1 MDLQNLISIFTTF
14 LFLFMLLKIAI
25 KKFSSS
31 KDITNLPPGPRKLPI
46 IGNMHNLVGSMPPH
60 ECLRNLAS
68 KYGPLMHLKLGE
80 VSHIIVTSPEMAQEI
95 LKTQD
100 LNFCD
105 RPNVLFARVLNYNG
119 TDIVFAPYG
128 EYWRHVRK
136 ICTMELLTVKRVQSF
151 RRIREAEA
159 LELVKAISQ
168 SQGSIFNLSHKILS
182 MTYGISARIAFGKK
196 YSYLQEVFI
205 SSFEKAL
212 QIAGENYIADLYPS
226 IRVLLELM
234 SRYKTKLKEL
244 HKKSDKVLQ
253 DIIDDHR
260 NRKSGKCKEEEGSED
275 LVDVLLKFQQK
286 DSEYPLTDD
295 NIKAVI
301 QDIFIGGGE
310 TSSAVVEW
318 AMAEMIKKPKVMEA
332 AQAEVRRVYGSK
344 GYVDE
349 SQLHQLT
356 YLKSI
361 IKETL
366 RLHPSVPLLV
376 PRENKVPCQIKGYQI
391 PVNSRIVI
399 NVWAI
404 GRDPRYWVDAMEFK
418 PERGTNFEFIPF
430 GGGRRMCPGIAFATP
445 NMELPLAQLLYHF
458 DWKLPNGIK
467 NEELDMTELFKITI
481 RRKND
486 LCLIPIIVKDMHKD
500 NNLALVVWL
509 DIFTF
514 LGISTT
520 SEEDIDAIL
529 ERLNMD

>member
-14 LFLFMLLKIAI
+14 LFLFMLLKIAM

-46 IGNMHNLVGSMPPH
+46 IGNMHNLVGSMPH

-95 LKTQD
+95 MKTQD

-105 RPNVLFARVLNYNG
+105 RPNLLFARVMNYNRTAIAFG
-119 TDIVFAPYG
+119 PYG
-128 EYWRHVRK
+128 EYWRRVRK
-136 ICTMELLTVKRVQSF
+136 ICTTELLTAKRVQSF
-151 RRIREAEA
+151 RHIREAEVS
-159 LELVKAISQ
+159 ELVKAISQ
-168 SQGSIFNLSHKILS
+168 SEGSIFNLSHNILS
-182 MTYGISARIAFGKK
+182 MTYGIVARIAF
-196 YSYLQEVFI
+196 
-205 SSFEKAL
+205 AL
-212 QIAGENYIADLYPS
+212 QIGGGNCIADLYPS
-226 IRVLLELM
+226 IRVLLEMM
-234 SRYKTKLKEL
+234 SRDKTKLEEL
-244 HKKSDKVLQ
+244 HLKSDKIVQ
-253 DIIDDHR
+253 GIIDDHK
-260 NRKSGKCKEEEGSED
+260 NKKGGKCEEEADDED

-286 DSEYPLTDD
+286 DSEYPLTND

-301 QDIFIGGGE
+301 QDIFAGGGE

-344 GYVDE
+344 RYVDE
-349 SQLHQLT
+349 SELHQLT
-356 YLKSI
+356 YLKCI

-366 RLHPSVPLLV
+366 RLHPSVPLLL
-376 PRENKVPCQIKGYQI
+376 PRENREPCQIKGYQI
-391 PVNSRIVI
+391 PANSRIVI
-399 NVWAI
+399 NAWAI

-418 PERGTNFEFIPF
+418 PERFVDNYSIDNRGTSFEFIPF

-467 NEELDMTELFKITI
+467 NEELDMSQTLSLQESLLTI
-481 RRKND
+481 AKT
-486 LCLIPIIVKDMHKD
+486 LSLATMEIIGG
-500 NNLALVVWL
+500 
-509 DIFTF
+509 TY
-514 LGISTT
+514 
-520 SEEDIDAIL
+520 
-529 ERLNMD
+529 ERYAPWNY

>member
-46 IGNMHNLVGSMPPH
+46 IGNMHNLVGSMPH

-95 LKTQD
+95 MKTHD

-105 RPNVLFARVLNYNG
+105 RPNLLLARVMNYNRTG
-119 TDIVFAPYG
+119 IVFAPYG
-128 EYWRHVRK
+128 EYWRQVRK
-136 ICTMELLTVKRVQSF
+136 ICTMELLTVKCVQSF
-151 RRIREAEA
+151 RHIREAEVS
-159 LELVKAISQ
+159 ELVKTISQ
-168 SQGSIFNLSHKILS
+168 SEGSIFNLSQKILS
-182 MTYGISARIAFGKK
+182 MTYGITARIAFGKK
-196 YSYLQEVFI
+196 YSYQEVFI
-205 SSFEKAL
+205 SSFEEAL
-212 QIAGENYIADLYPS
+212 QIAGENCIADLYPS
-226 IRVLLELM
+226 IRVVLEMM
-234 SRYKTKLKEL
+234 SRDKTKLKEL
-244 HKKSDKVLQ
+244 YKISDKLLQ
-253 DIIDDHR
+253 DVIDDHR
-260 NRKSGKCKEEEGSED
+260 NRKDGKCKEEEGSED

-301 QDIFIGGGE
+301 RDIFAGGGE

-349 SQLHQLT
+349 SELHQLT

-366 RLHPSVPLLV
+366 RLHPSLPLLV
-376 PRENKVPCQIKGYQI
+376 PRENKEPCQIKGYQI
-391 PVNSRIVI
+391 PSNSRIII
-399 NVWAI
+399 NAWAI

-418 PERGTNFEFIPF
+418 PERFVDNYSIDNRGTNFEYIPF

-500 NNLALVVWL
+500 NNV
-509 DIFTF
+509 
-514 LGISTT
+514 IS
-520 SEEDIDAIL
+520 
-529 ERLNMD
+529 

>member
-46 IGNMHNLVGSMPPH
+46 IGNMHNLVGSMPH

-95 LKTQD
+95 MKTHD

-105 RPNVLFARVLNYNG
+105 RPNLLLARVMNYNRTG
-119 TDIVFAPYG
+119 IVFAPYG

-151 RRIREAEA
+151 RHIREAEVS
-159 LELVKAISQ
+159 ELVKTISQ
-168 SQGSIFNLSHKILS
+168 SEGSIFNLSQKILS
-182 MTYGISARIAFGKK
+182 MTYGTTARIAFGKK
-196 YSYLQEVFI
+196 YSYQEVFI
-205 SSFEKAL
+205 SSFEEAL
-212 QIAGENYIADLYPS
+212 QIGGENRIADLYPS
-226 IRVLLELM
+226 IRGLLEMM
-234 SRYKTKLKEL
+234 SRDKTKLEEL

-260 NRKSGKCKEEEGSED
+260 NRKGGKCEEEEASED

-295 NIKAVI
+295 NIKVVI
-301 QDIFIGGGE
+301 QDMFIGGGK

-318 AMAEMIKKPKVMEA
+318 AMTEMIKKPKVMER
-332 AQAEVRRVYGSK
+332 AQTEVRKVYGSK

-349 SQLHQLT
+349 SELHQLT
-356 YLKSI
+356 YFKSI

-366 RLHPSVPLLV
+366 RLYPSVPLLV
-376 PRENKVPCQIKGYQI
+376 PRENKESCQIKGYQI
-391 PVNSRIVI
+391 PSNSRIII
-399 NVWAI
+399 NAWAI
-404 GRDPRYWVDAMEFK
+404 RRDPTYWVDAMEFK
-418 PERGTNFEFIPF
+418 PERFVDNYSIDNRGTNFEFIPF
-430 GGGRRMCPGIAFATP
+430 GGGRRMCPRITFATP

-467 NEELDMTELFKITI
+467 NDELDMTELFGITI

-486 LCLIPIIVKDMHKD
+486 LCLIPIIHHQP
-500 NNLALVVWL
+500 
-509 DIFTF
+509 
-514 LGISTT
+514 
-520 SEEDIDAIL
+520 
-529 ERLNMD
+529 

>member
-14 LFLFMLLKIAI
+14 LFLFMLLKIAM

-46 IGNMHNLVGSMPPH
+46 IGNMHNLVGSMPH

-95 LKTQD
+95 MKTQD

-105 RPNVLFARVLNYNG
+105 RPNLLFARVMNYNRTAIAFG
-119 TDIVFAPYG
+119 PYG
-128 EYWRHVRK
+128 EYWRRVRK
-136 ICTMELLTVKRVQSF
+136 ICTTELLTAKRVQSF
-151 RRIREAEA
+151 RHIREAEVS
-159 LELVKAISQ
+159 ELVKAISQ
-168 SQGSIFNLSHKILS
+168 SEG
-182 MTYGISARIAFGKK
+182 
-196 YSYLQEVFI
+196 
-205 SSFEKAL
+205 
-212 QIAGENYIADLYPS
+212 
-226 IRVLLELM
+226 VLLEMM
-234 SRYKTKLKEL
+234 SRDKTKLEEL
-244 HKKSDKVLQ
+244 HLKSDKIVQ
-253 DIIDDHR
+253 GIIDDHK
-260 NRKSGKCKEEEGSED
+260 NKKGGKCEEEADDED

-286 DSEYPLTDD
+286 DSEYPLTND

-301 QDIFIGGGE
+301 QDIFAGGGE

-344 GYVDE
+344 RYVDE
-349 SQLHQLT
+349 SELHQLT
-356 YLKSI
+356 YLKCI

-366 RLHPSVPLLV
+366 RLHPSVPLLL
-376 PRENKVPCQIKGYQI
+376 PRENREPCQIKGYQI
-391 PVNSRIVI
+391 PANSRIVI
-399 NVWAI
+399 NAWAI

-418 PERGTNFEFIPF
+418 PERFVDNYSIDNRGTSFEFIPF

-467 NEELDMTELFKITI
+467 NEELDMSQTLSLQESLLTI
-481 RRKND
+481 AKT
-486 LCLIPIIVKDMHKD
+486 LSLATMEIIGG
-500 NNLALVVWL
+500 
-509 DIFTF
+509 TY
-514 LGISTT
+514 
-520 SEEDIDAIL
+520 
-529 ERLNMD
+529 ERYAPWNY

>member
-1 MDLQNLISIFTTF
+1 MHIMDLQNLISILTTF
-14 LFLFMLLKIAI
+14 LFLFLLLKTAI

-46 IGNMHNLVGSMPPH
+46 IGNMHNLVGSMPH

-80 VSHIIVTSPEMAQEI
+80 VSHIIVTSPQMAQEI
-95 LKTQD
+95 MKTQD

-105 RPNVLFARVLNYNG
+105 RPNLLFARVMNYNG
-119 TDIVFAPYG
+119 TDIAFAPYG

-136 ICTMELLTVKRVQSF
+136 ICTMELLTAKRVQSF
-151 RRIREAEA
+151 RRIREAEVS
-159 LELVKAISQ
+159 ELVKAISQ

-182 MTYGISARIAFGKK
+182 MTYGIAARIVFGKK
-196 YSYLQEVFI
+196 YSYYDVFI
-205 SSFEKAL
+205 SSFEEAL
-212 QIAGENYIADLYPS
+212 QIGGRNCIADLYPS
-226 IRVLLELM
+226 IRIVLEMM
-234 SRYKTKLKEL
+234 SRDKTKIEEL
-244 HKKSDKVLQ
+244 HLKSDKIVQ
-253 DIIDDHR
+253 DIIDDH
-260 NRKSGKCKEEEGSED
+260 KIKKGGKCEEEADDED

-301 QDIFIGGGE
+301 QDMFAGGGE

-332 AQAEVRRVYGSK
+332 AQAEIRRVYGSK

-349 SQLHQLT
+349 SELDQLT

-366 RLHPSVPLLV
+366 RLHPSLPLLV
-376 PRENKVPCQIKGYQI
+376 PRENKEPCQIKEYQI
-391 PVNSRIVI
+391 PSNSRIII
-399 NVWAI
+399 NAWAI

-418 PERGTNFEFIPF
+418 PERFVDNYSIENRGTNFEFIPF

-458 DWKLPNGIK
+458 DWMLPNGIK
-467 NEELDMTELFKITI
+467 NEELDMTELFGITI
-481 RRKND
+481 RRRND
-486 LCLIPIIVKDMHKD
+486 LCLIPIIHHQP
-500 NNLALVVWL
+500 
-509 DIFTF
+509 
-514 LGISTT
+514 
-520 SEEDIDAIL
+520 
-529 ERLNMD
+529 

>member
-1 MDLQNLISIFTTF
+1 
-14 LFLFMLLKIAI
+14 
-25 KKFSSS
+25 
-31 KDITNLPPGPRKLPI
+31 
-46 IGNMHNLVGSMPPH
+46 MHNLVGSMPH

-95 LKTQD
+95 MKTQD

-119 TDIVFAPYG
+119 TGIAFAPYG

-151 RRIREAEA
+151 RHIREAEV

-168 SQGSIFNLSHKILS
+168 SQGSMFNLSQKILS
-182 MTYGISARIAFGKK
+182 MTYGISARIAF
-196 YSYLQEVFI
+196 
-205 SSFEKAL
+205 
-212 QIAGENYIADLYPS
+212 GENYIADLYPS

-260 NRKSGKCKEEEGSED
+260 NRKSGKCKEEGSED

-301 QDIFIGGGE
+301 QDIFTGGGK
-310 TSSAVVEW
+310 TFSAVVEW

-332 AQAEVRRVYGSK
+332 AQAEVRRIYSSK

-349 SQLHQLT
+349 SELHQLT

-366 RLHPSVPLLV
+366 RLHPSVPMLV

-391 PVNSRIVI
+391 PANSRIVI
-399 NVWAI
+399 NAWAI
-404 GRDPRYWVDAMEFK
+404 GRDPKYWVDAMEFK
-418 PERGTNFEFIPF
+418 PGRFVDNYSIDSRSTNFEYIPF

-481 RRKND
+481 RRK
-486 LCLIPIIVKDMHKD
+486 K
-500 NNLALVVWL
+500 
-509 DIFTF
+509 
-514 LGISTT
+514 
-520 SEEDIDAIL
+520 
-529 ERLNMD
+529 